1 MSELYR
7 VVVADPPWAFSDKL
21 KMSDVKR
28 GAEANYRTLTVDDV
42 CALPVKDWVLEDSLL
57 ALWVPSSLLSD
68 GMRVMASWGF
78 AQKQIYTWV
87 KQAKS
92 GGIAFGMGRQFRGAT
107 EHALI
112 GTRGRPKPTSRSE
125 RNVELSLGLPHSK
138 KPEELQNRLQKMYP
152 DGPYLE
158 LFARRARD
166 GWTCVGNQA
175 PGYDGL
181 DIRDWYPGYPQKSAA
196 APAEEVLAA
205 SV

>member
-1 MSELYR
+1 MTKYR

-28 GAEANYRTLTVDDV
+28 GAEANYRTLTIDDI
-42 CALPVKDWVLEDSLL
+42 CALPVQDWVMADSLL
-57 ALWVPSSLLSD
+57 ALWVPSSLLAD
-68 GMRVMASWGF
+68 GMRCMESWGF

-87 KQAKS
+87 KQTKS

-112 GTRGRPKPTSRSE
+112 GTRGRPKPASKSE
-125 RNVELSLGLPHSK
+125 RNVDLWVGLPHSR
-138 KPEELQNRLQKMYP
+138 KPEQLQNHLEKMYP

-158 LFARRARD
+158 IFARRKRE

-175 PGYDGL
+175 PGYEGV
-181 DIRDWYPGYPQKSAA
+181 DIREWHPGWTRPVAAQEDQIA
-196 APAEEVLAA
+196 API
-205 SV
+205 